1 MTGSS
6 CRILRGL
13 AAGASLAVLLGACAG
28 IKPAPV
34 LPMDPIYEPDTM
46 PQPSDAPLI
55 ESTPAPSAAPASGSA
70 AEGQRSAPSPS
81 PESTRGTSSA
91 TGVATGVA
99 NGPGGGSGV
108 PAAGASPT
116 GAAAQSTASQQ
127 ASANGAGAANAPE
140 RVALAP
146 TNVPSPLVG
155 SEGAGPAAPGAAAAA
170 NAANAAT
177 ETAEDAQLV
186 RLLSDL
192 ERYGSY
198 NGDELKRELASAN
211 AALARQRTDANR
223 IRVGVLYSLARTSS
237 QDDQRALQMFET
249 VAKDAPA
256 GSPMRHLAVIL
267 QTQVLERQRA
277 VKYEQ
282 QKGDAAVQKL
292 EALRAME
299 QSLFRDRVRGGGG
312 GGGGAG
318 GSGR

>member
-1 MTGSS
+1 MSTEP
-6 CRILRGL
+6 CRVLRGL
-13 AAGASLAVLLGACAG
+13 AAGASLAVLLAACAG

-34 LPMDPIYEPDTM
+34 LPMDPIYQPDTM
-46 PQPSDAPLI
+46 PEPSDAPLI
-55 ESTPAPSAAPASGSA
+55 ESTPAPSAAPASASA
-70 AEGQRSAPSPS
+70 TQGEGLAPSPS
-81 PESTRGTSSA
+81 PASTPGTSGATDAATGPDRGSEASA
-91 TGVATGVA
+91 TGAS
-99 NGPGGGSGV
+99 PGGST
-108 PAAGASPT
+108 P
-116 GAAAQSTASQQ
+116 QSAVSQQ

-146 TNVPSPLVG
+146 ANVPSPLAG
-155 SEGAGPAAPGAAAAA
+155 SEGATPAAPGAAT
-170 NAANAAT
+170 AAT
-177 ETAEDAQLV
+177 ETAEDVQLV
-186 RLLSDL
+186 KLLADL

-211 AALARQRTDANR
+211 ATLARQRTDANR
-223 IRVGVLYSLARTSS
+223 IRVGVLYSLARTST

-249 VAKDAPA
+249 VAKDAPT

-312 GGGGAG
+312 GGGGGG

>member
-1 MTGSS
+1 MSGA
-6 CRILRGL
+6 RGRVLRRL

-34 LPMDPIYEPDTM
+34 LPIDPIYEPDTT

-55 ESTPAPSAAPASGSA
+55 ESTPTPSVAPASGSA
-70 AEGQRSAPSPS
+70 TEGRGSAPSPS
-81 PESTRGTSSA
+81 PESTPGSSGAA
-91 TGVATGVA
+91 TGPDRGAETPAT
-99 NGPGGGSGV
+99 
-108 PAAGASPT
+108 GASPA
-116 GAAAQSTASQQ
+116 GPAPQSAIPQQ
-127 ASANGAGAANAPE
+127 ASASGAGAANAPE

-146 TNVPSPLVG
+146 ANVPSPFTG
-155 SEGAGPAAPGAAAAA
+155 SEGASPAAPGAATAASA
-170 NAANAAT
+170 PT

-223 IRVGVLYSLARTSS
+223 IRVGVLYSLARTSA
-237 QDDQRALQMFET
+237 QEDQRALQMFEA

-312 GGGGAG
+312 GGGGGG

>member
-1 MTGSS
+1 MTGAA
-6 CRILRGL
+6 CRVLRGL
-13 AAGASLAVLLGACAG
+13 AAGMSLAVLVGACAG

-34 LPMDPIYEPDTM
+34 LPIDPIYQPDTM

-55 ESTPAPSAAPASGSA
+55 ESTPAASVAPAPGSA
-70 AEGQRSAPSPS
+70 AEGQRSPSS
-81 PESTRGTSSA
+81 EQPEPTA
-91 TGVATGVA
+91 A
-99 NGPGGGSGV
+99 NGSADATGGGSEATGT
-108 PAAGASPT
+108 GASPV
-116 GAAAQSTASQQ
+116 APAPQSAVPQQ
-127 ASANGAGAANAPE
+127 PSANGADAANAPE

-146 TNVPSPLVG
+146 PNVPSPLTG
-155 SEGAGPAAPGAAAAA
+155 SEGASPAAPGAAT
-170 NAANAAT
+170 AANAAT

-186 RLLSDL
+186 KLLSDL
-192 ERYGSY
+192 ERYGSFT
-198 NGDELKRELASAN
+198 GDELKRELASAN

-223 IRVGVLYSLARTSS
+223 IRVGVLYSLARSSS